1 MHVRTFSR
9 CVPAMSDAAL
19 TPPAPLPEIDP
30 GAALEPLKSATRRW
44 PLYLSG
50 IISLL
55 LLFGLGRELL
65 SGGFNGL
72 QEGLPTN
79 PLFYVV
85 FLLVYFTGPVVDYAI
100 FRRLWGLPVS
110 GIVPLLRKT
119 VANEVLLGY
128 SGEAYFYAW
137 ARSKLDMIAAPFAA
151 IKDVSILSAVVGN
164 VFTLI
169 LLGAASPFAFEMLP
183 AELVKPVIWS
193 AVIVISISMG
203 ILFFRGRIFS
213 LERSELRWVFFA
225 HIVRTLLYTGLLAL
239 CWHLALLEVPLAI
252 WMLLV
257 TSRALV
263 SRLPLIPNK
272 DIVFANLALLLVGRD
287 NAVAHLVAITVA
299 LTLVCHAI
307 VLVATWLPF
316 LNRSET

>member
-1 MHVRTFSR
+1 MT
-9 CVPAMSDAAL
+9 DAAL
-19 TPPAPLPEIDP
+19 QNSAQLPEIDP
-30 GAALEPLKSATRRW
+30 AAALEPLKSATRRW
-44 PLYLSG
+44 PAYLSG

-55 LLFGLGRELL
+55 LLGGLGYELFR
-65 SGGFNGL
+65 GGFSGL
-72 QEGLPTN
+72 QQSMPSN
-79 PLFYVV
+79 PLFYIV
-85 FLLVYFTGPVVDYAI
+85 FLVVYFIGPVADYTI
-100 FRRLWGLPVS
+100 FRHLWGLPLS
-110 GIVPLLRKT
+110 GLVPVLRKT

-137 ARSKLDMIAAPFAA
+137 ARAKLDMVAAPFAA

-164 VFTLI
+164 VFTLL
-169 LLGAASPFAFEMLP
+169 LLGIASPFAFELLP
-183 AELVKPVIWS
+183 PELVKPVIWS
-193 AVIVISISMG
+193 AVIVISMSLG
-203 ILFFRGRIFS
+203 ILFFRGRLFS
-213 LERSELRWVFFA
+213 LERSELRWVFIT
-225 HIVRTLLYTGLLAL
+225 HIIRTLSYTGLLAL
-239 CWHLALLEVPLAI
+239 CWHLSLREVPLAI

-287 NAVAHLVAITVA
+287 DAVAHLVAITVA

-316 LNRSET
+316 FNRSET